1 MVAAKYQE
9 TAEFRDDTWVAQW
22 IILDAGAQ
30 AARVR
35 SQASAQTATI
45 REAAEREAEEVRRLA
60 SVQAAV
66 IREAAEREAAQLRAI
81 VMKLSAGPGEL
92 ASGDRSV
99 ATQVAAAPSRPAAK
113 PGTRGKP
120 ASKGRQARAMRKAAA
135 ALVVLS
141 LTGVTAGA
149 VEVKL
154 HGLSFFLFRN
164 TGAGAGNP
172 GDLEENQGP
181 GQPDAPKPHHLAR
194 APGAGAPS
202 PRGSA
207 PHGQ

>member
-1 MVAAKYQE
+1 MFPKYRE
-9 TAEFRDDTWVAQW
+9 TAEFRDDAWVAQW
-22 IILDAGAQ
+22 IVLDAGAQ

-45 REAAEREAEEVRRLA
+45 RAAAEREAEEVRRLA

-81 VMKLSAGPGEL
+81 VAKLSAGPAGL
-92 ASGDRSV
+92 PQAGGGI
-99 ATQVAAAPSRPAAK
+99 AAKVAAPPSRPAAA
-113 PGTRGKP
+113 PATRGKS
-120 ASKGRQARAMRKAAA
+120 AAKGRQARAMRKAVA

-149 VEVKL
+149 VEIKL
-154 HGLSFFLFRN
+154 HSLSFFLFRN

-194 APGAGAPS
+194 TPGTGAP
-202 PRGSA
+202 PRRSA
-207 PHGQ
+207 PNGQ